1 MNICFLIG
9 KIISEVDFKFIINNK
24 KYISIAIFKLK
35 VNESCIVTI
44 KAYNELAD
52 YCYSKL
58 IKNDKI
64 SVLGNIDSDGKV
76 EITDIESYE

>member
-24 KYISIAIFKLK
+24 KYISIAIFKLE
-35 VNESCIVTI
+35 VNKSCIITI
-44 KAYNELAD
+44 KAQNELAD

-64 SVLGNIDSDGKV
+64 SVLGSIDSEEKV
-76 EITDIESYE
+76 EIVDIENYE